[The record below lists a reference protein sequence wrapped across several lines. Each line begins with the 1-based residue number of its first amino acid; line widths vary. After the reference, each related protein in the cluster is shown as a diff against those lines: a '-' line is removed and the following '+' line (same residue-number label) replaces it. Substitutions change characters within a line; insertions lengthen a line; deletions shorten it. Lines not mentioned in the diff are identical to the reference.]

1 MLGFRAKATTTV
13 INCIDEELVEARWF
27 TRDEV
32 REMGGGKRYVASCP
46 VFYLPMAHRRLAG

>member
-1 MLGFRAKATTTV
+1 MLGFRAKGTTTV

-32 REMGGGKRYVASCP
+32 RDGGDERYVAACP
-46 VFYLPMAHRRLAG
+46 VFHLPLAHRRLAG

>member
-1 MLGFRAKATTTV
+1 V

-32 REMGGGKRYVASCP
+32 REMGGARDM
-46 VFYLPMAHRRLAG
+46 LPPAQYSISRWLIDAWLDEA